1 MSRLQ
6 GYETVAE
13 RLVRFWEAN
22 PEGRIRTEVM
32 PHGDTVER
40 WVIRATIWRHL
51 LDPEPSATGWAEEFV
66 GSTPVNKT
74 SCLENCET
82 SAVGRALANLGMVG
96 TDKER
101 ATREEMAKVERM
113 KAEPVPTAE
122 ESLARIDAA
131 AASIGKDRA
140 YVTERYRTR
149 LGIALEDLPMLPAH
163 DLALLARGVESR
175 AKDAK

>member
-1 MSRLQ
+1 VSRLQ

-13 RLVRFWEAN
+13 RLVRFWGEYPEA
-22 PEGRIRTEVM
+22 RIRTEVM

-40 WVIRATIWRHL
+40 WVVRATIWRHF
-51 LDPEPSATGWAEEFV
+51 LDPKPASTGWAEEFV

-113 KAEPVPTAE
+113 KAEPVPAAE

-131 AASIGKDRA
+131 AISIEKDRA
-140 YVTERYRTR
+140 YVTERWRAR
-149 LGIALEDLPMLPAH
+149 NGVALEDLPMADPR
-163 DLALLARGVESR
+163 DLAVLARAVEAAVKR
-175 AKDAK
+175 